1 MAALMRKNEQNPVQR
16 VRRAG
21 LSLTAEPGM
30 MVALVGPSGAGKT
43 TLVKLLVGLYAPLA
57 AGVVIAAERLNHLQ
71 FLTIRQ
77 YLSLVFVAL
86 VGLLL
91 AVSIWT

>member
-1 MAALMRKNEQNPVQR
+1 MRR
-16 VRRAG
+16 SRG
-21 LSLTAEPGM
+21 H
-30 MVALVGPSGAGKT
+30 
-43 TLVKLLVGLYAPLA
+43 LA
-57 AGVVIAAERLNHLQ
+57 IAAERLNQLQ

-91 AVSIWT
+91 VVSVWP